1 MNTKFN
7 RWTSPVLGAEADS
20 LYIDIYG
27 DEGKDF
33 IRILENSPYEI
44 AVISRLIAYLG
55 KVRGGKI

>member
-7 RWTSPVLGAEADS
+7 RWTSPVLGEEADP

>member
-7 RWTSPVLGAEADS
+7 RWTSPVLSEEADS